1 MTEAT
6 QQKIIKALAVC
17 AAGMACMTRISMAV
31 GEVLNG
37 LVLLFGL
44 ILYYYNRKQIYLS
57 PEVKGYLKAYLIFV
71 LCTLPSVI
79 FGGNISKGVHE
90 FLQMWVWRFVVFLPI
105 VLFIRRREYLINML
119 TAYTAV
125 FGVDCFLT
133 LIQVLFHL
141 GNNDRGWG
149 LGGSQ
154 LGIASIMCMMLPI
167 TFIILLDP
175 TFEKRLKNVAKVTLV
190 CNWIG
195 LFCNKSRGSWLSNM
209 ILVPVATW
217 NYVKHSKK
225 ALAVIAVFFLASGI
239 FMASSPQYQKR
250 FESIANTTTDRSN
263 GDRIVAWKAC
273 IKMAEDHPLT
283 GIGLGRWGKVYGT
296 QYWTPE
302 DTQKLPHAHSN
313 YFHMLAETGIIGFLG
328 LLYFTIYFVSR
339 SFINWK
345 KNKNPYDL
353 MACISFLG
361 YVVFFGQIE
370 YTLDL
375 TSGVRILWFLEA
387 TMFGLK
393 QASLERVKVIP

>member
-1 MTEAT
+1 M
-6 QQKIIKALAVC
+6 IKALAVC
-17 AAGMACMTRISMAV
+17 AAGMACMTRLSMAV
-31 GEVLNG
+31 GEILNG

-44 ILYYYNRKQIYLS
+44 ILYYYNRKQVHLS

-79 FGGNISKGVHE
+79 FGGNISRGVHE
-90 FLQMWVWRFVVFLPI
+90 FLQMWVWRFVVFLP
-105 VLFIRRREYLINML
+105 VVVFIKKREYLINML
-119 TAYTAV
+119 TVYMAV

-154 LGIASIMCMMLPI
+154 LGIASIMCMMMPI
-167 TFIILLDP
+167 TFIIILDP
-175 TFEKRLKNVAKVTLV
+175 SFEKRLKNVAKFTLV

-209 ILVPVATW
+209 ILVPVAAW
-217 NYVKHSKK
+217 NYVKHSRK

-313 YFHMLAETGIIGFLG
+313 YFHILAETGIIGFLG
-328 LLYFTIYFVSR
+328 LLYFTIYFVTR

-387 TMFGLK
+387 IIIGLK
-393 QASLERVKVIP
+393 QKSLERVKIKP

>member
-90 FLQMWVWRFVVFLPI
+90 FLQMWVWRFVVFLP
-105 VLFIRRREYLINML
+105 VVVFIKKRDYLINML
-119 TAYTAV
+119 TAYMAV
-125 FGVDCFLT
+125 FGVDCFFT

-167 TFIILLDP
+167 TFIIILDP
-175 TFEKRLKNVAKVTLV
+175 SFEKRLKNVAKVTLV

-209 ILVPVATW
+209 ILVPVAAW

>member
-1 MTEAT
+1 M
-6 QQKIIKALAVC
+6 AL
-17 AAGMACMTRISMAV
+17 

-37 LVLLFGL
+37 LVLLLGL
-44 ILYYYNRKQIYLS
+44 ILYYYNKKQIHLS
-57 PEVKGYLKAYLIFV
+57 PEVKGYLKAYFIFV

-90 FLQMWVWRFVVFLPI
+90 FLQMWVWRFVVFLP
-105 VLFIRRREYLINML
+105 VVAFVRRRDYLINML
-119 TAYTAV
+119 MAYTAV

-175 TFEKRLKNVAKVTLV
+175 RFEKRLKNVAKVTLV

-209 ILVPVATW
+209 ILVPVAAW

-239 FMASSPQYQKR
+239 FMVSSPKYEQR
-250 FESIANTTTDRSN
+250 FESIANITTDRSN
-263 GDRIVAWKAC
+263 GDRIVAWKSC
-273 IKMAEDHPLT
+273 IQMVKDHPLT
-283 GIGLGRWGKVYGT
+283 GIGLGRWGEVYVP

-313 YFHMLAETGIIGFLG
+313 YFHLLGETGIIGFLG
-328 LLYFTIYFVSR
+328 LLYFTGYFTVK
-339 SFINWK
+339 SFSNWK
-345 KNKNPYDL
+345 KDKAPYDL
-353 MACISFLG
+353 MFGIAFVG
-361 YVVFFGQIE
+361 YVVIFGQIE

-375 TSGVRILWFLEA
+375 TSGIRILWFLEA
-387 TMFGLK
+387 VMIGLK
-393 QASLERVKVIP
+393 QNLLVSGKI

>member
-1 MTEAT
+1 MKEST
-6 QQKIIKALAVC
+6 QQKMIKALAVC
-17 AAGMACMTRISMAV
+17 AAGMACITRISMAL

-37 LVLLFGL
+37 LVLLLGL
-44 ILYYYNRKQIYLS
+44 ILYYYNKKQIHLS
-57 PEVKGYLKAYLIFV
+57 PEVKGYLKAYFIFV

-90 FLQMWVWRFVVFLPI
+90 FLQMWVWRFVVFLP
-105 VLFIRRREYLINML
+105 VVAFVRRRDYLINML
-119 TAYTAV
+119 MAYTAV

-154 LGIASIMCMMLPI
+154 LGIASIMCMMMPI
-167 TFIILLDP
+167 TFIIILDP
-175 TFEKRLKNVAKVTLV
+175 SFEKRLKNVAKVTLV

-209 ILVPVATW
+209 ILVPVASW
-217 NYVKHSKK
+217 NYIKHSRK

-239 FMASSPQYQKR
+239 FMVSSPKYEQR
-250 FESIANTTTDRSN
+250 FESIANITTDRSN
-263 GDRIVAWKAC
+263 GDRIVAWKSC
-273 IKMAEDHPLT
+273 IQMVKDHPLT
-283 GIGLGRWGKVYGT
+283 GIGLGRWGEVYVP

-313 YFHMLAETGIIGFLG
+313 YFHLLGETGIIGFLG
-328 LLYFTIYFVSR
+328 LLYFTGYFTVK
-339 SFINWK
+339 SFSNWK
-345 KNKNPYDL
+345 KDKAPYDL
-353 MACISFLG
+353 MFGIAFVG
-361 YVVFFGQIE
+361 YVVIFGQIE

-375 TSGVRILWFLEA
+375 TSGIRILWFLEA
-387 TMFGLK
+387 VMIGLK
-393 QASLERVKVIP
+393 QNLLVSGKI

>member
-1 MTEAT
+1 MKEAT
-6 QQKIIKALAVC
+6 QQKITKALAVC
-17 AAGMACMTRISMAV
+17 AAGMACMTRISMAL

-44 ILYYYNRKQIYLS
+44 ILYYNNRKQIHLS
-57 PEVKGYLKAYLIFV
+57 PEVKGYLKAYFIFV

-79 FGGNISKGVHE
+79 FGGNLSKGVHE

-133 LIQVLFHL
+133 LIQVLFRL

-154 LGIASIMCMMLPI
+154 LGIASIMCMMMPI
-167 TFIILLDP
+167 TFIIILDP
-175 TFEKRLKNVAKVTLV
+175 SFEKRLKNVAKVTLV

-209 ILVPVATW
+209 ILVPVAAW

-239 FMASSPQYQKR
+239 FMASSPKYEQR
-250 FESIANTTTDRSN
+250 FESIANITTDRSN
-263 GDRIVAWKAC
+263 GDRIEAWKSC
-273 IKMAEDHPLT
+273 IQMVKDHPLT
-283 GIGLGRWGKVYGT
+283 GIGLGRWGEVYVP

-313 YFHMLAETGIIGFLG
+313 YFHLLGETGIIGFLG
-328 LLYFTIYFVSR
+328 LLYFTGYFTVK
-339 SFINWK
+339 SFSNWK
-345 KNKNPYDL
+345 KDKTPYDL
-353 MACISFLG
+353 MFGIAFVG
-361 YVVFFGQIE
+361 YVVIFGQVE

-375 TSGVRILWFLEA
+375 TSGIRILWFLEA
-387 TMFGLK
+387 VMIGLK
-393 QASLERVKVIP
+393 QNSLISGKI

>member
-209 ILVPVATW
+209 ILVPVAAW

>member
-1 MTEAT
+1 MSEVT
-6 QQKIIKALAVC
+6 QQKIIKALAIC

-44 ILYYYNRKQIYLS
+44 ILYYYNRKQICLS

-90 FLQMWVWRFVVFLPI
+90 FLQMWVWRFVVFLP
-105 VLFIRRREYLINML
+105 VVVFIKKRDYLINML
-119 TAYTAV
+119 TAYMAV

-195 LFCNKSRGSWLSNM
+195 LFCNKSRGFWLSNM
-209 ILVPVATW
+209 ILVPVAAW

-225 ALAVIAVFFLASGI
+225 ALAVIAVFFLASGV
-239 FMASSPQYQKR
+239 FMVSSPQYLKR

-273 IKMAEDHPLT
+273 IQMVKDHPLT

-313 YFHMLAETGIIGFLG
+313 YFHILAETGIIGFLG
-328 LLYFTIYFVSR
+328 LLYFTVYFVSR

-375 TSGVRILWFLEA
+375 TSGVRIMWFLEA
-387 TMFGLK
+387 VLISLK
-393 QASLERVKVIP
+393 QDACDMH

>member
-1 MTEAT
+1 MTEVT

-17 AAGMACMTRISMAV
+17 AAGMACITRISMAL

-37 LVLLFGL
+37 LVLLLGL
-44 ILYYYNRKQIYLS
+44 ILYYYNKKQIHLS

-90 FLQMWVWRFVVFLPI
+90 FLQMWVWRFVVFLP
-105 VLFIRRREYLINML
+105 VVVFIKKRDYLINML
-119 TAYTAV
+119 TAYMAV

-154 LGIASIMCMMLPI
+154 LGIASIMCMMMPI
-167 TFIILLDP
+167 TFIIILDP
-175 TFEKRLKNVAKVTLV
+175 SFEKRLKNVAKVTLV

-209 ILVPVATW
+209 ILVPVAAW

-225 ALAVIAVFFLASGI
+225 ALAVIALFFLASGI

-263 GDRIVAWKAC
+263 GDRIEGWKSC
-273 IKMAEDHPLT
+273 IHMVQDYPMK
-283 GIGLGRWGKVYGT
+283 GIGLGRWREFYKPY
-296 QYWTPE
+296 Y
-302 DTQKLPHAHSN
+302 KLPTEIQGLNHAHNN
-313 YFHMLAETGIIGFLG
+313 YFHLIAETGLVGFAG
-328 LLYFTIYFVSR
+328 LLYFTAYFMFR
-339 SFINWK
+339 SFKNWIK
-345 KNKNPYDL
+345 EHNPADL
-353 MACISFLG
+353 MIFVAFTG
-361 YVVFFGQIE
+361 YVFLFGQVE

-375 TSGVRILWFLEA
+375 SSGVRIFWFLIA
-387 TMFGLK
+387 IALGLK
-393 QASLERVKVIP
+393 NQ

>member
-1 MTEAT
+1 MSEAT
-6 QQKIIKALAVC
+6 QQKIIKALAIC
-17 AAGMACMTRISMAV
+17 AAGMACMTRISMAL

-44 ILYYYNRKQIYLS
+44 ILYYYNRKQIHLS

-79 FGGNISKGVHE
+79 FGGNVSKGVHE
-90 FLQMWVWRFVVFLPI
+90 FLQMWVWRFVVFLP
-105 VLFIRRREYLINML
+105 VVVFIKKREYLINML
-119 TAYTAV
+119 TAYMAV

-167 TFIILLDP
+167 TFIIILDSS
-175 TFEKRLKNVAKVTLV
+175 FEKRLKNVAKVTLV

-195 LFCNKSRGSWLSNM
+195 LFCNKSRGSWISNM
-209 ILVPVATW
+209 VLVPVAVW

-225 ALAVIAVFFLASGI
+225 ALAVIAVFFLASGV
-239 FMASSPQYQKR
+239 FMVCSPKYLKR

-273 IKMAEDHPLT
+273 IQMAKDHPLA
-283 GIGLGRWGKVYGT
+283 GIGLGRWGEMYVL

-313 YFHMLAETGIIGFLG
+313 YFHLLGETGSIGFLG
-328 LLYFTIYFVSR
+328 LLYFTGYFTVK
-339 SFINWK
+339 SFSNWK
-345 KNKNPYDL
+345 KDKNPYDL
-353 MACISFLG
+353 MFGIAFVG
-361 YVVFFGQIE
+361 YVVIFGQIE

-375 TSGVRILWFLEA
+375 TSGVRILWLLEA
-387 TMFGLK
+387 VMIGLK
-393 QASLERVKVIP
+393 QNSLASGKL

>member
-37 LVLLFGL
+37 LVLLVGL